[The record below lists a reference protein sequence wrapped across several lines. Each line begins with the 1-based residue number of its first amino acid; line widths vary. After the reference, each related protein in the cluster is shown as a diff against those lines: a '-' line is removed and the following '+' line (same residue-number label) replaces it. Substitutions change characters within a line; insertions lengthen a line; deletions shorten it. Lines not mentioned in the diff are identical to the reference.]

1 MVSLSASAP
10 AATAATRPPAALPH
24 PGRPGQPLPGWQL
37 GSLRLSLG
45 LQPACQAPAAGAL
58 LLIPVG
64 QPLNLHQ
71 ETLPRILY
79 PPADLLY
86 LPAMDTGLRAAPFDG
101 WRLELDVQQ
110 LCRLAAE
117 LTEHRLSPARFRRQL
132 EQGQPLQLRGG
143 PERDLGTALL
153 QLLQLGSSATLRQ
166 QGQLELLELL
176 EVDRM
181 IQRLVVLLL
190 CGPLIHAARQRS
202 GLGAEQRNRVIDE
215 LLTWIQAHLH
225 QPLQLQDL
233 VRQSGYSQ
241 RSLRNFFQERF
252 GCGPVHWIR
261 SQRLQLAR
269 ERLLSPRPDDSVSS
283 IAAEL
288 GYDHP
293 SKFSRDFQKAF
304 DSPPSALLREGRRH
318 NGLD

>member
-10 AATAATRPPAALPH
+10 AAAATRPPATLPH
-24 PGRPGQPLPGWQL
+24 PGRPGQLLPGWQL

-45 LQPACQAPAAGAL
+45 LQPACRAPAAGAL

-86 LPAMDTGLRAAPFDG
+86 LPSTDAGLRAAPFDG

-132 EQGQPLQLRGG
+132 EQGQPLQL
-143 PERDLGTALL
+143 
-153 QLLQLGSSATLRQ
+153 GSSATLQQ
-166 QGQLELLELL
+166 QGQLELLEL
-176 EVDRM
+176 DRM

-190 CGPLIHAARQRS
+190 CGPMIHAARQRS

-215 LLTWIQAHLH
+215 LLTWIQEHLH

-288 GYDHP
+288 GYEHH
-293 SKFSRDFQKAF
+293 SKFSRDVQKAF
-304 DSPPSALLREGRRH
+304 GSPPSALLREGRRH
-318 NGLD
+318 HGLD